1 MECAKKVAPECSG
14 DYYTND
20 KTCKACRRLLV
31 KRNREAKIE
40 YYREYDRQR
49 FKNDPKVR
57 ERIIRYQ
64 ATEAGKASAKKA
76 KEKWASSNPIKR
88 AAAIMVGNAVRD
100 GRLNKPLTCSECGDG
115 GKIHGHHDDYAKP
128 LNVRWLCAGCHSNWH
143 KENGPGKNAS

>member
-49 FKNDPKVR
+49 L
-57 ERIIRYQ
+57 IW
-64 ATEAGKASAKKA
+64 S
-76 KEKWASSNPIKR
+76 
-88 AAAIMVGNAVRD
+88 
-100 GRLNKPLTCSECGDG
+100 
-115 GKIHGHHDDYAKP
+115 
-128 LNVRWLCAGCHSNWH
+128 
-143 KENGPGKNAS
+143 